1 VRRPTKKPVH
11 HAHEPAGTHG
21 ADGSVTSEAST
32 RSLRT
37 QQRASTDPA
46 PRPSFPPPEGGCT
59 KRATA
64 SRRPTGQCST
74 P

>member
-1 VRRPTKKPVH
+1 VVPTGPSRPRQALAPSGPNSVPR
-11 HAHEPAGTHG
+11 PAPT
-21 ADGSVTSEAST
+21 
-32 RSLRT
+32 
-37 QQRASTDPA
+37 